1 MAKQSNFI
9 YCINSERV
17 PGTDGNGDSLNA
29 VGVLS
34 VITPEFVPGA
44 FSFSIILSVLDMDVK
59 KENTIKIVFRDPD
72 GKEIVNT
79 NDIVI
84 PPNPNEETMELPKV
98 YQGLNMCMDLR
109 NVIFEKEGLYYTEVI
124 VNGNQIGKNE
134 IYVKGR
140 RKN

>member
-34 VITPEFVPGA
+34 VITPEFVPGT
-44 FSFSIILSVLDMDVK
+44 FSFSIIISVLDIDVTK
-59 KENTIKIVFRDPD
+59 NNKIQIVFCNPD

-79 NDIVI
+79 NDIEI
-84 PPNPNEETMELPKV
+84 PPNPNKDSIGIPNE

-109 NVIFEKEGLYYTEVI
+109 NVIFEKEGLYTTKVI
-124 VNGNQIGKNE
+124 VNDEQIGKNE
-134 IYVKGR
+134 IFVKGR
-140 RKN
+140 R